1 MGVAIG
7 IEIGG
12 TKLLAGVGRQD
23 GQLLSLARKRVDR
36 RSGAAGI
43 RRALPSLV
51 RRALAEADV
60 PEENLVAVGVGFRG
74 PVQAHRGVTV
84 LSEQVAGW
92 VNFPLGRWLE
102 GQFQVRAVVQNDANA
117 AGYAEAMI
125 GAGRGHSRVLYIT
138 IGSGIGG
145 GWIVNGVIDN
155 GQGHGAAEIGHTWVP
170 YPGSRAMAE
179 LQRVASGWAIG
190 RRARAALES
199 GEASSM
205 CELAGGNLARISAKE
220 VYAAAEKSDALAQRL
235 LAETCD
241 ALAMSIGNAVNLY
254 HPHRVVIGGGVSQMG
269 DLFWDAIREQT
280 HRYVFE
286 PFMSGG
292 EIVPGT
298 LGEGVVVIGAVL
310 LAWRAVE
317 GASTQVT
324 ASPGT

>member
-12 TKLLAGVGRQD
+12 TQLRVGVGRQD
-23 GQLLSLARKRVDR
+23 GQLLSLAHERVDR

-43 RRALPSLV
+43 RQALPGLV

-60 PEENLVAVGVGFRG
+60 PEEDLVAVGVGFRG

-92 VNFPLGRWLE
+92 ADFPLGRWLE
-102 GQFQVRAVVQNDANA
+102 GQFHATVVVQNDANA

-145 GWIVNGVIDN
+145 GWIVDGVIDN
-155 GQGHGAAEIGHTWVP
+155 GQGVGAAEIGHTWVP
-170 YPGSRAMAE
+170 YPGTRALAE

-205 CELAGGNLARISAKE
+205 CQMAEGNLARISAVE
-220 VYAAAEKSDALAQRL
+220 VYAAAEEGDPLAQRI

-254 HPHRVVIGGGVSQMG
+254 HPHRVVIGGGVSRMG
-269 DLFWDAIREQT
+269 ELFWSAVREQT
-280 HRYVFE
+280 HRYVYE
-286 PFMSGG
+286 PFMDGG
-292 EIVPGT
+292 EIVPGA
-298 LGEGVVVIGAVL
+298 LGEPVVVIGAVL
-310 LAWRAVE
+310 LAWQAAE
-317 GASTQVT
+317 AN
-324 ASPGT
+324 AAA